1 MKMKNRQ
8 VFKFSV
14 DETSDNDVIYYLKSI
29 RNKNMRGLWILNAIR
44 LLKDLETN
52 LRTTEFS
59 QIKDVVEECIKNQKS
74 KSRL

>member
-14 DETSDNDVIYYLKSI
+14 DETSDNDIIYYLKSI
-29 RNKNMRGLWILNAIR
+29 KNKNTRGLWILNAIR

-74 KSRL
+74 KSRF

>member
-14 DETSDNDVIYYLKSI
+14 DETSDNDIIYYLKSI
-29 RNKNMRGLWILNAIR
+29 KNKNMRGLWILNAIR

-74 KSRL
+74 KSRF